1 MTKDDLV
8 TDMDVNSWKILWTK
22 LDESPEWAGLG
33 SSGKDSVRF
42 QNDLA
47 NLWIGLNANK

>member
-1 MTKDDLV
+1 MAKGDLV
-8 TDMDVNSWKILWTK
+8 IDRDVNSWKVSLTK
-22 LDESPEWAGLG
+22 LDGIPEGAGPG